1 MRGNSALDLRKD
13 LADAFRSHFGSVGRG
28 DEEQVFCGRGIGF
41 FGSCAEAA
49 FEQIGC
55 NILEFPTFVIGE
67 KFDFAGEIWRELDG
81 GFHLRNLAGLLSTE
95 DKGTGVSLLLMR
107 NCKHPYR
114 IPRSR
119 PRVVWFCG
127 GRPGRGW

>member
-41 FGSCAEAA
+41 FGSCAE
-49 FEQIGC
+49 
-55 NILEFPTFVIGE
+55 
-67 KFDFAGEIWRELDG
+67 
-81 GFHLRNLAGLLSTE
+81 

-107 NCKHPYR
+107 N
-114 IPRSR
+114 SR
-119 PRVVWFCG
+119 GSVPAR
-127 GRPGRGW
+127 